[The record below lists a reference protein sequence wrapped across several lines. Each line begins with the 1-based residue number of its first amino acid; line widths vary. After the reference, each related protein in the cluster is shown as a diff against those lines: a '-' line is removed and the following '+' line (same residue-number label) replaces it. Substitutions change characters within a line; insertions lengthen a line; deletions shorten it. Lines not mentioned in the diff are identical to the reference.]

1 MSCSSP
7 AISAKPPLVTAA
19 ISSVTTFSSNLSDDS
34 ILKPSTLG
42 AAGLKSLVNRRI
54 DGEDVVK
61 MTRKMKGRLRDE
73 FIGYVEILSKNGQM
87 MCKCERR
94 AAVTTNPDGMKE
106 MVGTDCLTEAPCSFV
121 IGRLKKNKIPENTT
135 KPSNADTLTPLPSD
149 PPLPN
154 VPEAVSSTAAKPVT
168 RKPKQ
173 ASIASNRISRKAT
186 KPVSDQPRTQRSNGI
201 LTKTG
206 LYVTIT
212 DSGLRVGPDNN
223 VPNKPSKPRGRQGL
237 LTTPPNVPTSGAL
250 EPEILDDSNPTDN
263 IPVTEL
269 LPANVEPDE
278 HAVLLQQNASP
289 SNSEFFDRFELIQS
303 TDPSLFDMSVAQFLS
318 PSCSSSAV
326 TINSDCQINLS
337 DFFSNAT
344 GSTFLS
350 MESSVFDGTGED
362 QSHPWELNTNP
373 LFSDD
378 TVCRKESESDFDSV
392 FTDVFGEA
400 DSGFLDAITEQREP
414 VVSTSA
420 AISANTH
427 PEQTN
432 RMEDLFFQLQ
442 ESTTHEPLQSSPW
455 LPILPEKDFQQ
466 YRSVSPSSSLSSVS
480 SFTTSGSILSNSN
493 FGSSPAPSRKRQ
505 YPSISANNVFSYPHS
520 SNHTIHSDSGS
531 NRSTPE
537 LKKSTRGGTRPTPS
551 PSTPQKSTAT
561 PSLIDMKASTVQKP
575 LQQEGPEIS
584 LRQPPSSMAFY
595 TRITPSISRT
605 RRSLMT
611 PTTVPNSGSS
621 NHATTTPFVQ
631 SVVGSVAGARAAAA
645 AAARAS
651 VSKLGTSRGSAP
663 TTPSTTTAS
672 STSVKSRNVISG
684 AAGGKSP
691 VPFCNGSATMS
702 SGRQLSLD
710 SGTAGKLSYA
720 SSGKSSRVI
729 SSVGPLSKAVG
740 SATATMGTKTFNAAA
755 FEEPSP
761 ASSQMNQKTSVG
773 NSSAV
778 TAADPLVA
786 ILNWTGQDT
795 IAKSVSEENPPW
807 FPGMIPT
814 TAERGGA
821 DLFDML
827 FNGPMDMDVSSGHGV
842 SGMAATEDYG
852 NASSLMVQDDWL
864 F

>member
-1 MSCSSP
+1 MSCGSP
-7 AISAKPPLVTAA
+7 AIPAKPPLVPAA
-19 ISSVTTFSSNLSDDS
+19 ISSVSTVPSNLSDDS

-42 AAGLKSLVNRRI
+42 AA
-54 DGEDVVK
+54 GEDVVK

-106 MVGTDCLTEAPCSFV
+106 MVGTDCLTEVPCSFV
-121 IGRLKKNKIPENTT
+121 IGRLKKDKIPENTT
-135 KPSNADTLTPLPSD
+135 KPSSADTLTPLPAG

-154 VPEAVSSTAAKPVT
+154 VPEAVSLTAAKPAA

-173 ASIASNRISRKAT
+173 ASLASNRLSRKAT

-223 VPNKPSKPRGRQGL
+223 VAKKLSKPRGRQVL
-237 LTTPPNVPTSGAL
+237 LTTLPSVPTSGAL
-250 EPEILDDSNPTDN
+250 KPEILDGSNPTDN
-263 IPVTEL
+263 IPITEL
-269 LPANVEPDE
+269 LPVNVERDE
-278 HAVLLQQNASP
+278 HAVLQKNASP
-289 SNSEFFDRFELIQS
+289 SNAEFLDRFEFMQS
-303 TDPSLFDMSVAQFLS
+303 ADPSLFDMSVAQFLS

-326 TINSDCQINLS
+326 TSINSDFQIDLS
-337 DFFSNAT
+337 DFFSSAT

-350 MESSVFDGTGED
+350 TESAAFDGAGED
-362 QSHPWELNTNP
+362 QSYPWELNTNP
-373 LFSDD
+373 LDFFTSRSDD
-378 TVCRKESESDFDSV
+378 TDCHKESASDFDSV
-392 FTDVFGEA
+392 FMDVFGEA
-400 DSGFLDAITEQREP
+400 NSSFLDVITEQREP
-414 VVSTSA
+414 EVSAST

-427 PEQTN
+427 PEQIN

-505 YPSISANNVFSYPHS
+505 YPSISANNVFSDPHS
-520 SNHTIHSDSGS
+520 SNHTSIHSESGS

-551 PSTPQKSTAT
+551 PSTPQKSTAS
-561 PSLIDMKASTVQKP
+561 PSLIDMKASIVQKP

-584 LRQPPSSMAFY
+584 LRRPPSSMAFN

-605 RRSLMT
+605 RRPLMT
-611 PTTVPNSGSS
+611 STTVPNNGSS
-621 NHATTTPFVQ
+621 DHATTTTPFVQ

-651 VSKLGTSRGSAP
+651 VSKLGPSRGSSPA
-663 TTPSTTTAS
+663 TPSTTTAS
-672 STSVKSRNVISG
+672 STSIKIRNGISG
-684 AAGGKSP
+684 AAGGKSIAP
-691 VPFCNGSATMS
+691 SCNGSATMS
-702 SGRQLSLD
+702 PGRQILLD
-710 SGTAGKLSYA
+710 SGIAGKLCPA
-720 SSGKSSRVI
+720 SSGKSSSVI
-729 SSVGPLSKAVG
+729 SSVGPLPKAVV
-740 SATATMGTKTFNAAA
+740 SATGTVGTKTLNAAA
-755 FEEPSP
+755 FEETYP

-773 NSSAV
+773 NVSAV

-795 IAKSVSEENPPW
+795 ITKSVPEENHSW
-807 FPGMIPT
+807 FPGMVST
-814 TAERGGA
+814 TAEKGGA

-827 FNGPMDMDVSSGHGV
+827 FNGPMDMDLSSGHGV
-842 SGMAATEDYG
+842 SGIVATEDYG
-852 NASSLMVQDDWL
+852 NDSSLMVQDDWL